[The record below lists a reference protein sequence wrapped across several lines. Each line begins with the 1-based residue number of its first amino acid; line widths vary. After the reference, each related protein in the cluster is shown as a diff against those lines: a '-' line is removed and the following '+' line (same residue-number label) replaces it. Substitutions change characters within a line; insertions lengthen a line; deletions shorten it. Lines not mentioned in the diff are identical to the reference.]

1 MTDTPKNPPDPN
13 DGQRMR
19 EALRLAR
26 RGRGETSPNPLVGA
40 VLAKGEKII
49 GRGWHRRAGLP
60 HAEVEAISDA
70 KRRGN
75 PTKGATLFVT
85 LEPCST
91 SGRTPPCTCAI
102 VGAGISRVVVA
113 ATDPNPAHAGRA
125 FRWLRRRGVAVERG
139 MLADEAAEI
148 NFAFN
153 HWITVGLP
161 FVTVKAAMTLDGKI
175 ASADGESKWIT
186 GPEARREGMK
196 LRHEADAILVGV
208 NTILADD
215 PALTLR
221 DIGRPKAEWQGLPLR
236 RIILDPRARM
246 PLGSRILSDQFVEQT
261 TVVVSRDAPA
271 KRLAKLKQRCRVITC
286 TLAKR
291 GFSLKSLLRKLGR
304 QGCTHL
310 LVEGGGETNAAFIE
324 AGLAK
329 RVVFFY
335 APKILGGRDSRTA
348 VAGDGLS
355 LAKGLRLEK
364 IRWRNLGSDLMLT
377 ARVADAQP

>member
-1 MTDTPKNPPDPN
+1 
-13 DGQRMR
+13 
-19 EALRLAR
+19 
-26 RGRGETSPNPLVGA
+26 
-40 VLAKGEKII
+40 
-49 GRGWHRRAGLP
+49 
-60 HAEVEAISDA
+60 
-70 KRRGN
+70 
-75 PTKGATLFVT
+75 
-85 LEPCST
+85 
-91 SGRTPPCTCAI
+91 
-102 VGAGISRVVVA
+102 
-113 ATDPNPAHAGRA
+113 
-125 FRWLRRRGVAVERG
+125 

-329 RVVFFY
+329 RVAFFY

-364 IRWRNLGSDLMLT
+364 IRWRNLGRDLMLT